1 LRPGQL
7 AFRAEIQ
14 RWRTTRRRR
23 GLLKWGRCEARN
35 STPNS
40 RKMSGWKHYS
50 GGNCV
55 VVERLVPNTKEI
67 SGSPRTGLRAHQIVE
82 GDAARLRIKDLQELP
97 QLTPTANHKAATTT
111 RAAVLL
117 GGTFHFQDKNT
128 ILLVAVYR

>member
-1 LRPGQL
+1 
-7 AFRAEIQ
+7 
-14 RWRTTRRRR
+14 
-23 GLLKWGRCEARN
+23 LLKWGRCEARN